1 MRKLL
6 LALFVTL
13 FASVAFA
20 QSNPGLTRG
29 QVPTAGQW
37 NSYFSAKQDYLGYV
51 PVNRGGDTM
60 FGPLKMFAPTG
71 TQAGLVV
78 TPGNTPTAPANGS
91 IWVTGAGMFVQVSG
105 ATIGPIGNSSVGGPG
120 SSTVGHIA
128 TWNNTSGSLLADS
141 GTALPAGTIVTTT
154 ATQTLTNKS
163 IDASQIN
170 SGTLPVNRGGTGIT
184 AGTSGGVPYFSS
196 TSALASSAA
205 LTASQLVLGGGAG
218 AAPAS
223 LGSLGTTTTL
233 YHGNASGAGSFASVA
248 YADVASGAI
257 STSANYRANAAS
269 TLLGPNA
276 VWSAAGTVALTSGA
290 SVALDMSTGINYTL
304 TIATAATLAAPSNT
318 KVGQSGVIR
327 VLQDATGSRTL
338 AYNSA
343 YKWSNGSACVITP
356 AANAVTYIFYFTFSS
371 SEILLNCVLNV
382 Q

>member
-20 QSNPGLTRG
+20 QSNPGLTHG